1 MEKTEQ
7 PPFLAIDYRIL
18 ALDIKTAING
28 KTIDSSIILKLKL
41 VYCYL
46 LGLSKKC
53 SEVYP
58 EQAKMGETLG
68 IGSRQ
73 VVGRCISL
81 LESLGWIS
89 KTSRTGTS
97 NLYEVKTVEQILV
110 GVPREVI
117 EEEKKFPESIQ
128 ETVLIDDDDD
138 DDDDDLPW

>member
-1 MEKTEQ
+1 MNKKE

-41 VYCYL
+41 VYSYL
-46 LGLSKKC
+46 LGLSKTC
-53 SEVYP
+53 EEVYP
-58 EQAKMGETLG
+58 EQAKMGKTLG

-73 VVGRCISL
+73 VVGRLISF

-97 NLYEVKTVEQILV
+97 NLYKVKTVEQILE
-110 GVPREVI
+110 GIPHEA
-117 EEEKKFPESIQ
+117 KKEPPTPTIQ
-128 ETVLIDDDDD
+128 HSFVSDDDGDI
-138 DDDDDLPW
+138 PSFSK

>member
-18 ALDIKTAING
+18 AFDIKTAINE
-28 KTIDSSIILKLKL
+28 KTIDSSTVLKLKL

-58 EQAKMGETLG
+58 EQTKMGKTLG

-97 NLYEVKTVEQILV
+97 NLYKVKTVEQILE
-110 GVPREVI
+110 GIPREVV
-117 EEEKKFPESIQ
+117 EEEIYFPESIPDI
-128 ETVLIDDDDD
+128 VLIEDDN
-138 DDDDDLPW
+138 DDLPW

>member
-1 MEKTEQ
+1 MNKNE

-18 ALDIKTAING
+18 ALDIKTAINE
-28 KTIDSSIILKLKL
+28 KTIDSSTILKLKL

-46 LGLSKKC
+46 LGFSKTC

-58 EQAKMGETLG
+58 EQAKIGKKLG

-89 KTSRTGTS
+89 KTSRNGTS
-97 NLYEVKTVEQILV
+97 NLYQVKTVEQILE
-110 GVPREVI
+110 GITRETK
-117 EEEKKFPESIQ
+117 EEHEAPKIY
-128 ETVLIDDDDD
+128 TRAVMGDDDGDI
-138 DDDDDLPW
+138 PSFSK

>member
-1 MEKTEQ
+1 MNEKE

-18 ALDIKTAING
+18 ALDIKTDVNG
-28 KTIDSSIILKLKL
+28 KTIESSIKLKL

-58 EQAKMGETLG
+58 EQTKMGKTLG

-81 LESLGWIS
+81 LESFGWIS

-97 NLYEVKTVEQILV
+97 NLYTVKTVEQILECI
-110 GVPREVI
+110 PREVI
-117 EEEKKFPESIQ
+117 EEEKEFLESIQ
-128 ETVLIDDDDD
+128 ETVLIEDDNDN
-138 DDDDDLPW
+138 DDDLPW

>member
-18 ALDIKTAING
+18 AFDIKTAINE
-28 KTIDSSIILKLKL
+28 KTIDSSTVLKLKL

-58 EQAKMGETLG
+58 EQTKMGKTLG

-89 KTSRTGTS
+89 KTSRNGTS
-97 NLYEVKTVEQILV
+97 NLYQVKTVEQILE
-110 GVPREVI
+110 GIPRETK
-117 EEEKKFPESIQ
+117 EEHEAPKIY
-128 ETVLIDDDDD
+128 TRAVMGDDDSDI
-138 DDDDDLPW
+138 PSFSK

>member
-1 MEKTEQ
+1 
-7 PPFLAIDYRIL
+7 
-18 ALDIKTAING
+18 
-28 KTIDSSIILKLKL
+28 KLKL

-58 EQAKMGETLG
+58 EQTKMGKTLG

-89 KTSRTGTS
+89 KTSRNGTS
-97 NLYEVKTVEQILV
+97 NLYEVKTVEQILE
-110 GVPREVI
+110 GIPCETK
-117 EEEKKFPESIQ
+117 EEQSTPTIQ
-128 ETVLIDDDDD
+128 HSVVSDDDGDI
-138 DDDDDLPW
+138 PSFSK

>member
-18 ALDIKTAING
+18 AFDIKTAINE
-28 KTIDSSIILKLKL
+28 KTIDSSTVLKLKL

-58 EQAKMGETLG
+58 EQTKMGKTLG

-89 KTSRTGTS
+89 KTSRNGTS
-97 NLYEVKTVEQILV
+97 NLYQVKTVEQILE
-110 GVPREVI
+110 GIPRETK
-117 EEEKKFPESIQ
+117 EEHEAPKIY
-128 ETVLIDDDDD
+128 TRAVVGDDDGDI
-138 DDDDDLPW
+138 PSFSK

>member
-1 MEKTEQ
+1 MNEKE

-18 ALDIKTAING
+18 AFDIKAAINE
-28 KTIDSSIILKLKL
+28 KTIDSSTILKLKL
-41 VYCYL
+41 VYSYL

-58 EQAKMGETLG
+58 EQTKMGRTLG

-97 NLYEVKTVEQILV
+97 NLYQVKTVEQILE
-110 GVPREVI
+110 GIPRETK
-117 EEEKKFPESIQ
+117 EEHEAPKIY
-128 ETVLIDDDDD
+128 TRAVMDDDGDI
-138 DDDDDLPW
+138 PSFSK

>member
-1 MEKTEQ
+1 MNKNE

-18 ALDIKTAING
+18 ALDIKAAINK
-28 KTIDSSIILKLKL
+28 KTIDSSTILKLKL

-46 LGLSKKC
+46 LGFSKTC
-53 SEVYP
+53 EEVYP
-58 EQAKMGETLG
+58 EQTKMGKKLG

-97 NLYEVKTVEQILV
+97 NLYTVKTVEQILE
-110 GVPREVI
+110 GIPREVKEE
-117 EEEKKFPESIQ
+117 EEEKEFHDFNTGI
-128 ETVLIDDDDD
+128 VLIE
-138 DDDDDLPW
+138 DDDDLPW

>member
-1 MEKTEQ
+1 MTEKL

-18 ALDIKTAING
+18 ALDIKTDVNE
-28 KTIDSSIILKLKL
+28 KNIDSSTVLKLKL

-58 EQAKMGETLG
+58 EQTKIGKKLG

-89 KTSRTGTS
+89 KTSRNGTS
-97 NLYEVKTVEQILV
+97 NLYQVKTVEQILE
-110 GVPREVI
+110 GIPRETK
-117 EEEKKFPESIQ
+117 EEHEAPKIY
-128 ETVLIDDDDD
+128 TRAVMGDDDSDI
-138 DDDDDLPW
+138 PSFSK

>member
-1 MEKTEQ
+1 MTEKV

-28 KTIDSSIILKLKL
+28 KTIDSSTILKLKL

-46 LGLSKKC
+46 LGLSKTC

-58 EQAKMGETLG
+58 EQTKMGKTLG

-73 VVGRCISL
+73 VVGRLISL

-89 KTSRTGTS
+89 KTSRNGTS
-97 NLYEVKTVEQILV
+97 NLYQVKTVEQILE
-110 GVPREVI
+110 GIPRETK
-117 EEEKKFPESIQ
+117 EEHEAPKIY
-128 ETVLIDDDDD
+128 TRAVMGDDDGDI
-138 DDDDDLPW
+138 PSFSK

>member
-1 MEKTEQ
+1 MNEKE

-18 ALDIKTAING
+18 AFDIKTAINE
-28 KTIDSSIILKLKL
+28 KTIDSSSVLKLKL

-46 LGLSKKC
+46 LALSKKC

-58 EQAKMGETLG
+58 EQTKMGKTLG

-97 NLYEVKTVEQILV
+97 NLYTVKTVEQILE
-110 GVPREVI
+110 GIPRETK
-117 EEEKKFPESIQ
+117 EEQPTPTIQ
-128 ETVLIDDDDD
+128 HSVVSDDDGDI
-138 DDDDDLPW
+138 PSFSK

>member
-1 MEKTEQ
+1 MNEKE

-18 ALDIKTAING
+18 AFDIKTTINE
-28 KTIDSSIILKLKL
+28 KTIDSSSVLKLKL

-58 EQAKMGETLG
+58 EQTKMGKTLG

-97 NLYEVKTVEQILV
+97 NLYTVKTVEQILE
-110 GVPREVI
+110 GIPRETK
-117 EEEKKFPESIQ
+117 EEQPTPTIQ
-128 ETVLIDDDDD
+128 HSVVSDDDGDI
-138 DDDDDLPW
+138 PSFSK

>member
-18 ALDIKTAING
+18 ALDIKTDVNE
-28 KTIDSSIILKLKL
+28 KTIDSSTILKLKL

-46 LGLSKKC
+46 LGFSKTC
-53 SEVYP
+53 EEVYP
-58 EQAKMGETLG
+58 EQTKIGKKLG

-89 KTSRTGTS
+89 KTSRNGTS
-97 NLYEVKTVEQILV
+97 NLYQVKTVEQILECI
-110 GVPREVI
+110 PRETK
-117 EEEKKFPESIQ
+117 EEQPTPTIQ
-128 ETVLIDDDDD
+128 HSVVSDDDGDI
-138 DDDDDLPW
+138 PSFSK

>member
-1 MEKTEQ
+1 MNEKE

-18 ALDIKTAING
+18 ALDIRTDVNE
-28 KTIDSSIILKLKL
+28 KTIDSSTILKLKL

-58 EQAKMGETLG
+58 EQTKMGKTLG

-97 NLYEVKTVEQILV
+97 NLYKVKTVEQILE
-110 GVPREVI
+110 GIPREVV
-117 EEEKKFPESIQ
+117 EEHEAPKIY
-128 ETVLIDDDDD
+128 TRAVMDDDGDI
-138 DDDDDLPW
+138 PSFSK

>member
-18 ALDIKTAING
+18 ALDIKTDVNG
-28 KTIDSSIILKLKL
+28 KTIDSSIILKFKL

-46 LGLSKKC
+46 LGLSKTC

-58 EQAKMGETLG
+58 KQTKIGEKLG

-97 NLYEVKTVEQILV
+97 NLYTVKTVEQILE
-110 GVPREVI
+110 GIPREVK
-117 EEEKKFPESIQ
+117 EEEKEFHDFNTIP
-128 ETVLIDDDDD
+128 VLIEEDN
-138 DDDDDLPW
+138 DLPW

>member
-1 MEKTEQ
+1 MNKNE

-18 ALDIKTAING
+18 ALDIKAAINK
-28 KTIDSSIILKLKL
+28 KTIDSSTILKLKL

-46 LGLSKKC
+46 LGFSKTC
-53 SEVYP
+53 EEVYP
-58 EQAKMGETLG
+58 EQTKMGKKLG

-97 NLYEVKTVEQILV
+97 NLYTVKTVEQILE
-110 GVPREVI
+110 GIPREVKEE
-117 EEEKKFPESIQ
+117 EEEKEFHDFNTGI
-128 ETVLIDDDDD
+128 VLIEDY
-138 DDDDDLPW
+138 DDLPW

>member
-1 MEKTEQ
+1 MNKNE

-18 ALDIKTAING
+18 ALDIKAAINK
-28 KTIDSSIILKLKL
+28 KTIDSSTILKLKL

-46 LGLSKKC
+46 LGFSKTC
-53 SEVYP
+53 EEVYP
-58 EQAKMGETLG
+58 EQTKIGKKLG

-97 NLYEVKTVEQILV
+97 NLYTVKTVEQILE
-110 GVPREVI
+110 GIPREVKEE
-117 EEEKKFPESIQ
+117 EEEKEFHDFNTGI
-128 ETVLIDDDDD
+128 VLIE
-138 DDDDDLPW
+138 DDDDLPW